1 MTAAQL
7 DIETLRYPVGKFSA
21 PSVISPDDIEQW
33 IHTIEKLPQQVRN
46 AVKNLTDVQLDT
58 PYRDGGWTVR
68 QVVHHV
74 PDSHMNAYIR
84 FKLALTEEN
93 PTIRPYLEDRWAELP
108 DGKSAPI
115 AVSLDILEAIRP
127 RHDQA
132 DRSATVDGDGFSVV
146 PVGDHD
152 RQFAGSA
159 IHDLGVTGR

>member
-93 PTIRPYLEDRWAELP
+93 PTIRPYLEDLFDEL
-108 DGKSAPI
+108 
-115 AVSLDILEAIRP
+115 
-127 RHDQA
+127 
-132 DRSATVDGDGFSVV
+132 
-146 PVGDHD
+146 
-152 RQFAGSA
+152 
-159 IHDLGVTGR
+159 